1 MNEEGGSFSKRGEA
15 DEAAYFH
22 RLQREQ
28 LQKMKEQPETPT
40 PQGEQEAKKKDDSKQ
55 D

>member
-1 MNEEGGSFSKRGEA
+1 MKEEGGSFSKRGEA

-28 LQKMKEQPETPT
+28 LQKMKEQP
-40 PQGEQEAKKKDDSKQ
+40 QGEQEVKKKDDSKQ
-55 D
+55 G